1 MFKKSSSSNGK
12 SISGG
17 LIDKRASC
25 DFPYK
30 TASDAEYSDEHL
42 AKIANEEISEKSE
55 TKNIGDNTKA
65 FGFKK

>member
-12 SISGG
+12 NISGG

-30 TASDAEYSDEHL
+30 TASDAEYSDDEL
-42 AKIANEEISEKSE
+42 ARIANEEFPEKSP
-55 TKNIGDNTKA
+55 TKNIGDNPKA